1 MKRASIS
8 LLAALLAAL
17 CAVSDLHGLGGAQ
30 GAAAQAPSGP
40 GVVVGQAVLATPG
53 ASAALTN
60 LPASL
65 FTFINGIRQV
75 PPAASQTDAQGR
87 VRFEQLN
94 TGSGY
99 TYTLYIKF
107 QESIYRSDSI
117 AFPSGATIVTATVS
131 VREGSSDASGLS
143 ISQHH
148 LIIDL
153 DTEGRA
159 LSVIEFYVIT
169 NTSVLTI
176 AGTPDIAAGG
186 KPVSFRAPLPPGA
199 VVDSVEGHQLGDD
212 VFQASNTL
220 LSATPIT
227 PGESSLI
234 FSYRLPMEHATQVIA
249 IASPLTTTA
258 LNVLVAPGI
267 TLRSPRL
274 LAEGTVSAGNR
285 AFQLYSARDLTA
297 GSSIAVELSGLPA
310 PLIAIDILQWLPLA
324 GVSLAL
330 GVTLLF
336 VLRGRKEHAP
346 PPRQA
351 AT

>member
-1 MKRASIS
+1 MKRASLSS
-8 LLAALLAAL
+8 LAMMLAAL
-17 CAVSDLHGLGGAQ
+17 CAMSALLWLGNAQ
-30 GAAAQAPSGP
+30 GAAAQAPAGL
-40 GVVVGQAVLATPG
+40 GVIVGQAILATPG
-53 ASAALTN
+53 SSALN
-60 LPASL
+60 GLPASL
-65 FTFINGIRQV
+65 FTFIDGVRQV
-75 PPAASQTDAQGR
+75 PPAASQTDGQGR
-87 VRFEQLN
+87 VRFEGLN
-94 TGSGY
+94 TAPGY
-99 TYTLYIKF
+99 TYTMFIKF
-107 QESIYRSDSI
+107 QETIYRSDSI
-117 AFPSGATIVTATVS
+117 AFPPGATIVMATVS
-131 VREGSSDASGLS
+131 VREGSPDSSGLS

-169 NTSVLTI
+169 NTSVLTV

-186 KPVSFRAPLPPGA
+186 KPISFRAPLPPGA
-199 VVDSVEGHQLGDD
+199 LVDSVEGHQLGDD

-234 FSYRLPMEHATQVIA
+234 FSYRLPIDHATQAIS

-267 TLRSPRL
+267 ALRSPRL
-274 LAEGTVSAGNR
+274 LSEGTVSAGNR
-285 AFQLYSARDLTA
+285 AFQIYSARDLAA

-310 PLIAIDILQWLPLA
+310 PLIPLDILQWLPLG

-330 GVTLLF
+330 AVTLF
-336 VLRGRKEHAP
+336 FALRGRNDNAS

-351 AT
+351 AA